1 MSTVRSVSGLAV
13 EVLKFGPFQTVNH
26 WLLLH
31 EDQRRKP
38 KERTENSGLLND
50 EFPLP
55 KVGKTLLASGKSA
68 CGVYLTE
75 FFLGRV
81 FY

>member
-1 MSTVRSVSGLAV
+1 MKINGGGQNKTTECS
-13 EVLKFGPFQTVNH
+13 E
-26 WLLLH
+26 LL
-31 EDQRRKP
+31 D
-38 KERTENSGLLND
+38 N

-55 KVGKTLLASGKSA
+55 KIGETLFPNGKSA

-75 FFLGRV
+75 LFLGRI

>member
-1 MSTVRSVSGLAV
+1 MKINGGSQNEIR
-13 EVLKFGPFQTVNH
+13 
-26 WLLLH
+26 
-31 EDQRRKP
+31 
-38 KERTENSGLLND
+38 ENSGLLND

-55 KVGKTLLASGKSA
+55 KIGETLFASGKNA

-75 FFLGRV
+75 FFLGRI